1 VTSIHTTLV
10 RFSPAAYAALRMV
23 AGFLFMCHGLQKM
36 FGVLGGNQVELMS
49 QMGAAGVIELVGG
62 SLIAVGLFTS
72 PAAFIASGEMA
83 AAYFLAHLPRGPW
96 PIQNQ
101 GELSVLYC
109 FLFLYITTRGG
120 GFASV
125 DSLRRKT

>member
-1 VTSIHTTLV
+1 MTSIHTTLV

-23 AGFLFMCHGLQKM
+23 AGFLYMCHGLQKM

-49 QMGAAGVIELVGG
+49 QLGAAGVIELVGG

-83 AAYFLAHLPRGPW
+83 AAYFLAHLPQGPW

-101 GELSVLYC
+101 GELAVLYC